1 MDPITG
7 RGITDAFLGAEL
19 LTEAIHDGW
28 SGRRPLEAALAG
40 YQRRRDREIL
50 PMYEFTTMLASF
62 GPPRV
67 EDEVLIRALVGR
79 QAEIDR
85 FFGVLTGA
93 VPLREY
99 LAPGNLLKVIGVR
112 GMARIMRSKL
122 RRAPRPAP
130 PQPAPAA

>member
-1 MDPITG
+1 
-7 RGITDAFLGAEL
+7 
-19 LTEAIHDGW
+19 
-28 SGRRPLEAALAG
+28 
-40 YQRRRDREIL
+40 
-50 PMYEFTTMLASF
+50 MYEFTTMLASF
-62 GPPRV
+62 GPPRA
-67 EDEVLIRALVGR
+67 EDEVLMRALAGR

-130 PQPAPAA
+130 PLHRREQGRAR